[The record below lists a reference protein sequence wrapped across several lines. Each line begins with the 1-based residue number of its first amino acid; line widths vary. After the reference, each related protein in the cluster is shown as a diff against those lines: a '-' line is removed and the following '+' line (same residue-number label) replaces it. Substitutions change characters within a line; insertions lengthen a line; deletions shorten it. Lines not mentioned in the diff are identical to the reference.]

1 MSGFWPHPP
10 VSRLLRDGVPVPVAL
25 AGDDVEVVLDR
36 TPFYAESGGQLA
48 DHGRLSTT
56 GAGGGAVLEVTVVQ
70 KPIPGLFVHAAH
82 VLTGELAAGRP
93 DRVLAAVPAAWSQL
107 RSARV
112 DVVVSAGSGI
122 AVPWFLA
129 ARTAGVRAVWVE
141 TFNIVDRTGLAAR
154 LCARLATQVVV
165 QRPHLLA
172 RHRRAVN
179 VGELW

>member
-1 MSGFWPHPP
+1 MLL
-10 VSRLLRDGVPVPVAL
+10 VSS
-25 AGDDVEVVLDR
+25 
-36 TPFYAESGGQLA
+36 SGGVLPDLLA
-48 DHGRLSTT
+48 LEPWWGRYDVRWV
-56 GAGGGAVLEVTVVQ
+56 AVDAPDTREL
-70 KPIPGLFVHAAH
+70 
-82 VLTGELAAGRP
+82 LTGHTVRWTDELSAGRP
-93 DRVLAAVPAAWSQL
+93 DRVLAAVPAARSQL
-107 RSARV
+107 RAARV

-129 ARTAGVRAVWVE
+129 ARTTGVRTVWVE

>member
-1 MSGFWPHPP
+1 MSRVLL
-10 VSRLLRDGVPVPVAL
+10 VSSSGGVLPDLLALEPWWGRYDVRWVAVDAPDTREVL
-25 AGDDVEVVLDR
+25 AG
-36 TPFYAESGGQLA
+36 
-48 DHGRLSTT
+48 H
-56 GAGGGAVLEVTVVQ
+56 TVRW
-70 KPIPGLFVHAAH
+70 
-82 VLTGELAAGRP
+82 TGELSAGRP
-93 DRVLAAVPAAWSQL
+93 DRVLAAVPAARSQL
-107 RSARV
+107 RAARV

>member
-1 MSGFWPHPP
+1 MPRVLLVSSSGGVFQD
-10 VSRLLRDGVPVPVAL
+10 LLALEPWWGRYDVRWVAVDAADTRELL
-25 AGDDVEVVLDR
+25 AGQTVR
-36 TPFYAESGGQLA
+36 WAEE
-48 DHGRLSTT
+48 LS
-56 GAGGGAVLEVTVVQ
+56 AS
-70 KPIPGLFVHAAH
+70 
-82 VLTGELAAGRP
+82 RP
-93 DRVLAAVPAAWSQL
+93 DRVLAAVPAARSQL
-107 RSARV
+107 RAARV
-112 DVVVSAGSGI
+112 DLVVSAGSGI

-129 ARTAGVRAVWVE
+129 ARTAGVRAAWVE